1 MLAPAAL
8 AHADESETAEG
19 KAIVEEGLSCDGLAD
34 GQLEA
39 VGEYLMEL
47 MHPGESHELT
57 HATMGIKEGTDYHE
71 KFHINLA
78 QSMYCGEM
86 PMAGMMGMM
95 NWWNSNVPRYSWG
108 GQMMGQQGYGAHAYW
123 TLTTTLYV
131 VLLIGII
138 GLVYFW
144 FLKFWNG
151 TRRK

>member
-1 MLAPAAL
+1 MMGGEGS
-8 AHADESETAEG
+8 ES
-19 KAIVEEGLSCDGLAD
+19 LR
-34 GQLEA
+34 Q
-39 VGEYLMEL
+39 
-47 MHPGESHELT
+47 MHI
-57 HATMGIKEGTDYHE
+57 TMAKSI
-71 KFHINLA
+71 
-78 QSMYCGEM
+78 YCNDISG
-86 PMAGMMGMM
+86 MANSGMMGMM